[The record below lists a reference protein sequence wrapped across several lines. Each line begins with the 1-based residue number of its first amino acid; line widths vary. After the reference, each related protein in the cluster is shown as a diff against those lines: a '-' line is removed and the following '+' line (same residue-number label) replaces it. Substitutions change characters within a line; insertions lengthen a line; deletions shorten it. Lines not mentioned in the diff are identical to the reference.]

1 MPRVSS
7 ATSKSI
13 RDTVGDHILG
23 PCRLVQ
29 ATGKL
34 LAKMIEAKAAGKWS
48 LSRLLR
54 PFQSTPRAMVAYNA
68 RQHGTRG
75 HSYFQPNLS
84 GLLFNL
90 FYSISHF
97 HVGVMPCRTAIFTLA
112 HLKPAT
118 QYIFLC
124 PARFPLPP
132 RILTASV
139 TLMRLSQYVCKVLF
153 L

>member
-7 ATSKSI
+7 ATSRPI
-13 RDTVGDHILG
+13 CDTVGHHILG

-29 ATGKL
+29 ATENL
-34 LAKMIEAKAAGKWS
+34 LAKMIEAKAAGKWT

-54 PFQSTPRAMVAYNA
+54 HFQSTPRAMVAHDA
-68 RQHGTRG
+68 RQHGTRVP
-75 HSYFQPNLS
+75 SYFQPNLS

-97 HVGVMPCRTAIFTLA
+97 HVGVMPCRTAILTLA

-124 PARFPLPP
+124 PAWFPLPP
-132 RILTASV
+132 RILIANV
-139 TLMRLSQYVCKVLF
+139 TLMGLSQYVCKVLF